1 MYQGRARSKD
11 VAVKMLHKQDLDAKT
26 LNAFR
31 KEVEIL
37 SQIYHPNIVLFM
49 GACTIPGSMCIVTEL
64 LGRDMESL
72 LQDKNVV
79 LPLYLRMKM
88 AKDASLG
95 MAWYARRAPRPI
107 CGSSVSDRLHGAD
120 PVFIHRD
127 LKTANLLVD
136 ANYNVKVCDFGL
148 SVRCTALCFAT
159 ARL

>member
-1 MYQGRARSKD
+1 MLGDGSFGTVYQGRARAKD
-11 VAVKMLHKQDLDAKT
+11 VAVKMLHKQDLDTKT

-72 LQDKNVV
+72 LQDKNMI

-88 AKDASLG
+88 AKDAALG
-95 MAWYARRAPRPI
+95 MAWYEYRI
-107 CGSSVSDRLHGAD
+107 LFFLSFRL
-120 PVFIHRD
+120 VFLI
-127 LKTANLLVD
+127 LIFLYPTM
-136 ANYNVKVCDFGL
+136 
-148 SVRCTALCFAT
+148 
-159 ARL
+159 